1 VNGAEEAMKSFG
13 REDTMVGLD
22 GELSP
27 YMQACMSN
35 QPKHLRKNSTIM
47 LNPHRSCTFKRY
59 LFHFIYFL
67 NNLEQSWKR
76 N

>member
-1 VNGAEEAMKSFG
+1 
-13 REDTMVGLD
+13 MVGMD

-67 NNLEQSWKR
+67 KLLRAIMEAELEGPQFEKLAA
-76 N
+76 